1 MVEIDNIPVYTDS
14 MNIDHEPCVCTSLR
28 QAAQA
33 TTEIYDR
40 ILEPSGLKI
49 TMFRVLRRLSNAG
62 EPTISELARIV
73 ELDPSSLGRNLKVL
87 ERENFVR
94 LVEGRADERSKVVR
108 LTSKGRA
115 ALAKALPLWEEAQSR
130 LTAALGGTDKQAVFN
145 VLAKI
150 NSELAM
156 AK

>member
-1 MVEIDNIPVYTDS
+1 MSN
-14 MNIDHEPCVCTSLR
+14 DHEPCICTSLR

-49 TMFRVLRRLSNAG
+49 TMFRVLRRLSHAG

-73 ELDPSSLGRNLKVL
+73 ELDRSSLGRNLKVL

-94 LVEGRADERSKVVR
+94 LIDGEADERSKVVR
-108 LTSKGRA
+108 LTPKGKA
-115 ALAKALPLWEEAQSR
+115 ALAKALPLWTEAQSR
-130 LTAALGGTDKQAVFN
+130 LTAALGGNDKQAVFN
-145 VLAKI
+145 VLAKV
-150 NSELAM
+150 SSDLQM
-156 AK
+156 AR

>member
-1 MVEIDNIPVYTDS
+1 MSVDL
-14 MNIDHEPCVCTSLR
+14 EPCVCTSLR

-49 TMFRVLRRLSNAG
+49 TMFRVLRRLSRAG

-73 ELDPSSLGRNLKVL
+73 ELDRSSLGRNLKVL

-94 LVEGRADERSKVVR
+94 LVDGDADERSKVVR
-108 LTSKGRA
+108 LTAKGKA
-115 ALAKALPLWEEAQSR
+115 ALAKALPLWAEAQSR
-130 LTAALGGTDKQAVFN
+130 LTAALGSTDKQTVFA
-145 VLAKI
+145 VLAKV
-150 NSELAM
+150 NNELSTAR
-156 AK
+156 